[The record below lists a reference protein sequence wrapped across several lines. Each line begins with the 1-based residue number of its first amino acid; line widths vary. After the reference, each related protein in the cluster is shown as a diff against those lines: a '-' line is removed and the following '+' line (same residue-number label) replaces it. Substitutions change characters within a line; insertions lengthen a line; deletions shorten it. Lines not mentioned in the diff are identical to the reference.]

1 MRLYLI
7 LAGLGTLPLLL
18 FPLLAVS
25 DAANYR
31 YAFVFLVP
39 ILWGTFFARRALHL
53 LPSHFALFALALI
66 LHNLGA
72 LGWYQREF
80 VALPF
85 DLYVHFYF
93 GLVGSLILERAFRA
107 SLALQGL
114 RMWIAVSIFFLGLA
128 TIHELVEFGS
138 TLILGENGMWNSAD
152 AFDTPTD
159 LLSGLLG
166 SLMGLCASALWRR
179 IRSARATAAAA
190 VRRG

>member
-1 MRLYLI
+1 M
-7 LAGLGTLPLLL
+7 
-18 FPLLAVS
+18 
-25 DAANYR
+25 
-31 YAFVFLVP
+31 
-39 ILWGTFFARRALHL
+39 
-53 LPSHFALFALALI
+53 

-80 VALPF
+80 ATLPF

-93 GLVGSLILERAFRA
+93 GLVGSLILERVFRTAFGI
-107 SLALQGL
+107 QGL
-114 RMWIAVSIFFLGLA
+114 RAWIAVSVFCLGLA

-166 SLMGLCASALWRR
+166 SLTALCLSAAQRR
-179 IRSARATAAAA
+179 IRSASVTAAAGA
-190 VRRG
+190 PRR